1 MLTSRCKVCNN
12 LSNQVR
18 PEETT
23 MNTMTPEQQMIK
35 RMQDAEKSLYNR
47 EAQRELGL
55 PGKPAKVVDVRD
67 LMKGI
72 KK

>member
-1 MLTSRCKVCNN
+1 
-12 LSNQVR
+12 
-18 PEETT
+18 
-23 MNTMTPEQQMIK
+23 MNTMTPEHIK
-35 RMQDAEKSLYNR
+35 RMQDAEKSLQNR

-67 LMKGI
+67 IMKGL

>member
-1 MLTSRCKVCNN
+1 
-12 LSNQVR
+12 
-18 PEETT
+18 
-23 MNTMTPEQQMIK
+23 MNTMTPEQIK
-35 RMQDAEKSLYNR
+35 RMQDAEKSLYSR

-67 LMKGI
+67 FMKGL